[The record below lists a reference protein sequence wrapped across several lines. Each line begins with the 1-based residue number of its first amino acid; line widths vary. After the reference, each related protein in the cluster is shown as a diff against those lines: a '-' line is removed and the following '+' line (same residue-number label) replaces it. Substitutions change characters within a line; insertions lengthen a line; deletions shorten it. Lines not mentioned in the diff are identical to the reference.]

1 MDNPFE
7 GINYFSVAYK
17 VGSHDWNML
26 LPIIHVLPDGIKRN
40 IKKTKFVIDTIKKL
54 DEMTNT
60 DERLDISPFQEYE
73 KEMEKQAIKRKN
85 RRVLQKKKKDIT
97 ITIENMEID
106 LIPAMKCTLWSMGN
120 KPSTTFDI
128 YKHLVFQGKR
138 LSEFTRDEHLSHGTD
153 KVSTCSEFIVD
164 CSSKD
169 RFGKKVY
176 LYSNPTDKRQG
187 YFWKGH
193 MYTLKELN
201 ELTGVLP
208 VTIHRRFDKMSME
221 SALQK

>member
-1 MDNPFE
+1 MD
-7 GINYFSVAYK
+7 GIQYTYARFK
-17 VGSHDWNML
+17 RGSIDHTMFME
-26 LPIIHVLPDGIKRN
+26 IVKVLPDGVKRN
-40 IKKTKFVIDTIKKL
+40 EKKTKYVIETILKL
-54 DEMTNT
+54 DNMTNT
-60 DERLDISPFQEYE
+60 DDRLDSIPFEEYE
-73 KEMEKQAIKRKN
+73 KDIQKQAIKRKN
-85 RRVLQKKKKDIT
+85 RRVLEKKKKDIT

-106 LIPAMKCTLWSMGN
+106 LIPAIKCTLWSLGN
-120 KPSTTFDI
+120 KPSTTSDI
-128 YKHLVFQGKR
+128 FKYLVFQGKR
-138 LSEFTRDEHLSHGTD
+138 LSDFTREEHITYNTD
-153 KVSTCSEFIVD
+153 KVVISNEFFKD
-164 CSSKD
+164 SSRD
-169 RFGKKVY
+169 RFGKKLY